1 MGYGK
6 TQKDGFRT
14 SGKGLVSPLSLS
26 LSLSLSSFEIIQ
38 RVVLLI
44 PSPIKE
50 LSTVCIMLRHSGFM
64 ILRFGTSLD
73 VEHTMWTIKVDDG
86 VTVVVVFVVIAVRSL
101 RRSLFVAVAVAVD
114 VR

>member
-73 VEHTMWTIKVDDG
+73 VEHTKWTIKVDDG
-86 VTVVVVFVVIAVRSL
+86 VTVVVFRCNRSSQSS
-101 RRSLFVAVAVAVD
+101 SLSSSLSLLLSMFG
-114 VR
+114 R